1 MRYIVILVQVL
12 VYMMIRIQLGFRLTY
27 HEKNQLLE
35 GFLKLGQKFIE
46 DYNNDA
52 VRARPEAAQLGTTR
66 MDVPSRGDLCVSQ
79 VPFSQ
84 DETQIP
90 RLL

>member
-12 VYMMIRIQLGFRLTY
+12 VYMLIRIRLGFRLTY
-27 HEKNQLLE
+27 NEKNQLLE
-35 GFLKLGQKFIE
+35 GFLKLGQNFID
-46 DYNNDA
+46 DYNNEGG
-52 VRARPEAAQLGTTR
+52 ARPEAAQLGTTR
-66 MDVPSRGDLCVSQ
+66 VDVPSRGDLCVSQ

>member
-12 VYMMIRIQLGFRLTY
+12 MYMLIRIRLGFRLTY

-46 DYNNDA
+46 DYNNEGA
-52 VRARPEAAQLGTTR
+52 AAQLGTTR
-66 MDVPSRGDLCVSQ
+66 LDVPSRGDLCVSQ

>member
-1 MRYIVILVQVL
+1 MLTGYIVILVQVL
-12 VYMMIRIQLGFRLTY
+12 VYMMIRIRLGFRLTY

-46 DYNNDA
+46 DYNN
-52 VRARPEAAQLGTTR
+52 EAAQLGTTR
-66 MDVPSRGDLCVSQ
+66 VDVPSRGDLCVSQ